1 MNLSKIAVGVAVSF
15 YLISNT
21 TLAKAEYISIEDKIG
36 LKYNN
41 IFQENGLDKIDL
53 DSINI
58 ANGPIKIED
67 HHSKALMESY
77 AYASAIE
84 LLNSWKTLNITNNPK
99 YYNKDKREMRD
110 YSVYHVFKFIND
122 EINTNEDLINKNSN
136 DIKSTISKIDKLYSE
151 KADIKEMEK
160 NIVATTTTNKKLIEE
175 NKKNIN
181 TNKSSIE
188 GNKKSMSELNAKIE
202 LNHKSIQDVKSQLNA
217 RLNNLNKDLR
227 RGLATQSALTGLFQ
241 PYSVGKMNVTAAVGG
256 YQSEKA
262 IAVGSGYR
270 FNDNFAAK
278 VGLSKSL
285 GGSAV
290 SYNMGVNYEF

>member
-1 MNLSKIAVGVAVSF
+1 MNKE
-15 YLISNT
+15 
-21 TLAKAEYISIEDKIG
+21 TLVTNQETLQKG
-36 LKYNN
+36 LKGMAELVDQNKEQIKANKEN
-41 IFQENGLDKIDL
+41 I
-53 DSINI
+53 
-58 ANGPIKIED
+58 
-67 HHSKALMESY
+67 KA
-77 AYASAIE
+77 
-84 LLNSWKTLNITNNPK
+84 
-99 YYNKDKREMRD
+99 NKDK
-110 YSVYHVFKFIND
+110 I
-122 EINTNEDLINKNSN
+122 
-136 DIKSTISKIDKLYSE
+136 
-151 KADIKEMEK
+151 EK
-160 NIVATTTTNKKLIEE
+160 NIASIDANK
-175 NKKNIN
+175 
-181 TNKSSIE
+181 
-188 GNKKSMSELNAKIE
+188 AKIE

>member
-1 MNLSKIAVGVAVSF
+1 
-15 YLISNT
+15 
-21 TLAKAEYISIEDKIG
+21 
-36 LKYNN
+36 
-41 IFQENGLDKIDL
+41 
-53 DSINI
+53 
-58 ANGPIKIED
+58 
-67 HHSKALMESY
+67 
-77 AYASAIE
+77 
-84 LLNSWKTLNITNNPK
+84 
-99 YYNKDKREMRD
+99 
-110 YSVYHVFKFIND
+110 
-122 EINTNEDLINKNSN
+122 
-136 DIKSTISKIDKLYSE
+136 
-151 KADIKEMEK
+151 MEK